1 MRVKARKRGG
11 GRVRGLRM
19 SSRASLRVRYLQ
31 LEVGQ
36 AMGMGMDT
44 GQVLGQEQ
52 DKEQV
57 WAKDGP
63 V

>member
-1 MRVKARKRGG
+1 
-11 GRVRGLRM
+11 M